1 MQDNLDSRACSGFL
15 SYHGSKLCNFC
26 QELHL
31 YVYFSSL
38 LQRPEIKS
46 SATSKIPNGTRRWE
60 NKISFSNNLEK
71 VLMPF
76 GELTDLP
83 ECEFRITS
91 QNNVDRIY
99 KLYTEYNGLIFLITN
114 LVIYSFFS

>member
-15 SYHGSKLCNFC
+15 IYYPWIKVTLCNFC

-31 YVYFSSL
+31 YIYFSSL

-46 SATSKIPNGTRRWE
+46 SAKIPNGTRRWE

-76 GELTDLP
+76 GELTDLA

-91 QNNVDRIY
+91 QNNVDNIY
-99 KLYTEYNGLIFLITN
+99 KFYPEYNGLIFFITN
-114 LVIYSFFS
+114 IT